1 MPLVAGVDSSTQN
14 TKVLIV
20 DSESGDLVAS
30 ARAAH
35 EVSGTGG
42 ARETHPAVWWK
53 ALAEAFA
60 ATGRGNEIRALS
72 IAGQQHGMVASD
84 VSGPLRPAPLWNDTR
99 SAVDARHLIDRFGG
113 PTWWAEK
120 IGVVPVASFT
130 VTKWLWLVRTDPELA
145 ARTTSIRL
153 PHDWLT
159 EKVTGQGV
167 TDRGDASGTGWW
179 STATGDYDHEI
190 LEACGLDPSTLPV
203 VLGPRDVAGEVHK
216 EAARHLGVPAGIPV
230 GPGTGDNMA
239 AALGLGL
246 HAGTPVI
253 SLGTSGTAYAVS
265 TSRTSDPTG
274 TVAGFADATDRFLP
288 LAATLNCTLA
298 VDRIAG
304 WLGLDRN
311 VAAIDTNVV
320 VLPFLDGERTP
331 DLPNAAGTITGLRHS
346 TTGEEILLAAYRG
359 AVASLLDALDRI
371 DDVGSGIDSGA
382 PVVLIGGGAR
392 GVVWQ
397 RVVAAMSGKRIVV
410 PHSDEL
416 VATGAAVQAAAV
428 LEGGEPGEIARRFD
442 SGRGQ
447 EVPAVPLD
455 VAARERIREVVA
467 ASRILNTGE
476 RLNSG
481 G

>member
-14 TKVLIV
+14 TKVLVV
-20 DSESGDLVAS
+20 DSDTGELVAS
-30 ARAAH
+30 GRAPH
-35 EVSGTGG
+35 VVSGSGG
-42 ARETHPAVWWK
+42 ARESDPAIWWK
-53 ALAEAFA
+53 ALAEAFS
-60 ATGRGNEIRALS
+60 ATGRASDIRALS
-72 IAGQQHGMVASD
+72 IAGQQHGMVVSD
-84 VSGPLRPAPLWNDTR
+84 ASGPLRPAPLWNDTR
-99 SAVDARHLIDRFGG
+99 SASDARDLIDRFGG

-130 VTKWLWLVRTDPELA
+130 VTKWQWLVRSEPELA

-159 EKVTGQGV
+159 EKVTGKGV

-179 STATGDYDHEI
+179 STASGDYDDEV
-190 LEACGLDPSTLPV
+190 LTACGLDPSTLPL
-203 VLGPRDVAGEVHK
+203 VLGPRDVAGEVHQ
-216 EAARHLGVPAGIPV
+216 EAARYLGVPARIPV
-230 GPGTGDNMA
+230 GPGTGDNMG

-246 HAGTPVI
+246 QPGTPVI

-265 TSRTSDPTG
+265 TRRTSDPTG

-311 VAAIDTNVV
+311 QAAADTNVV

-371 DDVGSGIDSGA
+371 DQVGSGIDPEA
-382 PVVLIGGGAR
+382 PLVLIGGGAR

-397 RVVAAMSGKRIVV
+397 RVVSAMSGRRIVV
-410 PHSDEL
+410 PQSDEL
-416 VATGAAVQAAAV
+416 VAMGAAVQAAAA
-428 LEGGEPGEIARRFD
+428 LEGCEPGEVAERFNG
-442 SGRGQ
+442 GRGN
-447 EVPAVPLD
+447 EIPAVPVD
-455 VAARERIREVVA
+455 VQARARIREVVA
-467 ASRILNTGE
+467 ATQLLNTGE
-476 RLNSG
+476 ELNSG